1 MLKVIVGGLI
11 KKDNKYLLIQ
21 EGKEVCRGLW
31 NSPGGRLENGESIIE
46 GAIREIKEECG
57 LDVNVLGLLNVTHL
71 VMDDNDRVI
80 FNFLTEPIND
90 DIKIDNEEII
100 DAKWFTY
107 EEIKDNF
114 MNLRRA
120 DILIPLLELANKD
133 NINLLDVNSFNVIK
147 N

>member
-21 EGKEVCRGLW
+21 EGKEVCYGLW

-57 LDVNVLGLLNVTHL
+57 LDVKVLGLLNVTHL

-100 DAKWFTY
+100 NAKWFTY
-107 EEIKDNF
+107 EEIISIKD
-114 MNLRRA
+114 NLRRA

-133 NINLLDVNSFNVIK
+133 SINLLDVDSINAIK